1 MSKYLPSLSTC
12 QQHPYSHHLSL
23 PLIRT
28 TQQPPRQSPAS
39 TPVTPYPAQPPRTS
53 ATQSF
58 WKINQMAP
66 ISLQCTTP
74 HHAKVK
80 GCQDISVCN
89 KVTRLTP
96 CPLLW
101 SYWWLSLR
109 LGDFSIN
116 PQTSILSRPIL
127 PKQSQS
133 RKGKK
138 GKNSAQPPPS
148 PDLPPA
154 TDRCERED
162 SSPDPSSAGG
172 AQGLAELKEEGAHR
186 ASRDNLT
193 WQEGTLTPRPGGN
206 VTHTIPKCH
215 PNSPRA
221 L

>member
-1 MSKYLPSLSTC
+1 MGSLLQGIILTQGSNPGLLHCRQILHFMSHQGSPNRPASPMSKHLPSLSTC

-58 WKINQMAP
+58 WKINQMVP

-74 HHAKVK
+74 HPAKVK

-109 LGDFSIN
+109 LGDFSTN
-116 PQTSILSRPIL
+116 PQTSILSRPTL

-138 GKNSAQPPPS
+138 GKNSAHPPPS

-154 TDRCERED
+154 TDRCE
-162 SSPDPSSAGG
+162 
-172 AQGLAELKEEGAHR
+172 
-186 ASRDNLT
+186 
-193 WQEGTLTPRPGGN
+193 
-206 VTHTIPKCH
+206 
-215 PNSPRA
+215 
-221 L
+221 